1 MDDACLV
8 AILRKHLCLTADEA
22 HGLSR
27 RLIRVRRISDL
38 TPRDECSVP
47 RRVPIMVRCINGRE
61 CIVVSGSGPHA
72 GKAVC
77 AQCGRFLRWIPR
89 DEYEARQIVPEEEIP
104 F

>member
-61 CIVVSGSGPHA
+61 CIVVSGRDLGPL
-72 GKAVC
+72 AVII
-77 AQCGRFLRWIPR
+77 AQAIIG
-89 DEYEARQIVPEEEIP
+89 E
-104 F
+104 